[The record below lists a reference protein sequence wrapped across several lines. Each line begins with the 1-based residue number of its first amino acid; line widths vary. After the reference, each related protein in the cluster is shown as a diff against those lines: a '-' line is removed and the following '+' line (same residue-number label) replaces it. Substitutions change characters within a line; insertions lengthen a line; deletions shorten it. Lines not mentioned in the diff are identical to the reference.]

1 MCSNWDRGKG
11 RDASLRVCACT
22 TKLNIFFPRLVAS
35 FCSIFIHIT
44 YVLTTTAQYLPFLN
58 RNSIVQT
65 ENNKLEQQQ
74 RQPIRPKIVPSFIIN
89 AADVGDSDDDVL
101 QRRLLADDAVHRI
114 NGDGNFYL
122 IDSEALPEILELP
135 EVRVLRD
142 TAEQRQNDEN
152 VSGEEETRKD
162 KDDEEDP
169 NKATLLDQSDLTMV
183 RVINER
189 PLLDEIKQSNGKTF
203 WFM

>member
-1 MCSNWDRGKG
+1 M
-11 RDASLRVCACT
+11 
-22 TKLNIFFPRLVAS
+22 
-35 FCSIFIHIT
+35 
-44 YVLTTTAQYLPFLN
+44 
-58 RNSIVQT
+58 QT